1 MGLVLAAQRIG
12 GGGGAEA
19 EFAELRVRGFHA
31 PVAVEAVAGV
41 DVEGGVGGVAA
52 GRRGDALVGER
63 AVDIAAREAEA
74 AAPEVEAGIEAGLR
88 HSALR
93 GGKAARERESDDG
106 DGLFVHGGLLS
117 FWSPQGGAR
126 A

>member
-41 DVEGGVGGVAA
+41 DVEGGVAGVAA
-52 GRRGDALVGER
+52 GRRSDALVGER
-63 AVDIAAREAEA
+63 AIEIAAREAEA

-88 HSALR
+88 HGALR
-93 GGKAARERESDDG
+93 GGEAARECQG
-106 DGLFVHGGLLS
+106 DHGECLLVHEGLLS
-117 FWSPQGGAR
+117 Y
-126 A
+126 